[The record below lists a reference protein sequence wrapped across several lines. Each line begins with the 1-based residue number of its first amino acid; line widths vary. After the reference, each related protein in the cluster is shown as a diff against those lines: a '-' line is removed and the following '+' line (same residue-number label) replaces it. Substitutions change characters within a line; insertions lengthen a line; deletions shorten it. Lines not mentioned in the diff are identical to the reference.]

1 MDAHRGWASSE
12 NRMVYP
18 ESSDRFAAGEPTDA
32 LRSQLRQRQQFVV
45 AALAGIVAGVIG
57 GFIWGAIT
65 GISGLHVEFVCLPM
79 VGIGLL
85 VGKAMAFFGRGVDL
99 RFAWLGAIIATL
111 ACLAGYVFSVIIAVA
126 WQVQIG
132 SNFLILE
139 TRRFDALRRLF
150 VASLGWPDLVC
161 LCIAAYEGFRFS
173 RLPITKTSLL
183 PPRLKWSPTLVI
195 VLLSIPPAVV
205 GLTWLSVSRKTIKS
219 IAVADQGQ
227 LAVLKRTLDGH
238 GEVEV
243 WDLPNQKLLAVVGRE
258 NPAVQAMAMSPKNET
273 IATVTRKTESQPRPG
288 EKGLHSF
295 GVVEIWNKMG
305 KGREKIPEPAITA
318 AKLALTTDG
327 RRVLFDTEK
336 QSIAVW
342 KAGGQMEGSLPH
354 DGKLD
359 CMAVDSTGQTLV
371 LVAFSTLHVW
381 DLQAKQERKTISL
394 GQTPAGEIAL
404 SGEGS
409 RLAVVMPF
417 DHSVEIFDVNG
428 GKAVATLESNQD
440 WLTAVS
446 FSPDGKTLAVGG
458 GSFHRS
464 GCVELWDVAGL
475 RKIKELEV
483 RTNTVRCLAF
493 AANGKEIIAGSS
505 QSCRLMNAFNQG
517 DVHRW
522 NATTG
527 EPLPALGN

>member
-1 MDAHRGWASSE
+1 MS
-12 NRMVYP
+12 YP
-18 ESSDRFAAGEPTDA
+18 DSLERFVIDEPTDA
-32 LRSQLRQRQQFVV
+32 LRSQLRQRQQFLV

-79 VGIGLL
+79 VGIGLV
-85 VGKAMAFFGRGVDL
+85 VGKAMALFGRGVDL
-99 RFAWLGAIIATL
+99 RFAWLGTIIATL
-111 ACLAGYVFSVIIAVA
+111 ACLAGYLFSVIIAVA

-139 TRRFDALRRLF
+139 VGRYDALRRLF
-150 VASLGWPDLVC
+150 VASLGWPDVVC

-173 RLPITKTSLL
+173 RLPIKESSLQSVR
-183 PPRLKWSPTLVI
+183 PKWSPTLVI
-195 VLLSIPPAVV
+195 VLLSVFPAVV

-219 IAVADQGQ
+219 IAVADQGR
-227 LAVLKRTLDGH
+227 LAVLKTTLDGG
-238 GEVEV
+238 GEVEM
-243 WDLPNQKLLAVVGRE
+243 WDLLNQKLLAVVGRE
-258 NPAVQAMAMSPKNET
+258 SPAVQAMTMSPTNDT

-288 EKGLHSF
+288 EKGLHSY
-295 GVVEIWNKMG
+295 GVVQVWKNLG
-305 KGREKIPEPAITA
+305 KLCEEIPEPAIAA
-318 AKLALTTDG
+318 AKPLLTPDG

-342 KAGGQMEGSLPH
+342 KVGGQKEVPLPH

-371 LVAFSTLHVW
+371 FVAFNTLHVW
-381 DLQAKQERKTISL
+381 DLQARREQKTIPL
-394 GQTPAGEIAL
+394 KQTPVGEIAL
-404 SGEGS
+404 SNDGA

-417 DHSVEIFDVNG
+417 DHSVEIFDVNA
-428 GKAVATLESNQD
+428 GKTVATLVSDQN
-440 WLTAVS
+440 WLTAAS
-446 FSPDGKTLAVGG
+446 FSPDNKTLAVGG

-464 GCVELWDVAGL
+464 GCVELWDMAAL
-475 RKIKELEV
+475 RKIREMEV
-483 RTNTVRCLAF
+483 RTNTVRCLSF

-505 QSCRLMNAFNQG
+505 QSCRLLNAFNEG

-522 NATTG
+522 NANTG